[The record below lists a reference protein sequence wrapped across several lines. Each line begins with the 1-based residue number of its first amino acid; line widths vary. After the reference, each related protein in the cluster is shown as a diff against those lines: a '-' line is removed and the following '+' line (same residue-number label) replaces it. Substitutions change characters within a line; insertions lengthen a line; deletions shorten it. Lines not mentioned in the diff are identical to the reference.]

1 MISHMLVVV
10 GTLLATGNTLNTV
23 LNVEEI
29 TSIHYAVDIIE
40 QPVSREQV
48 NIVFY
53 LLFIILLCI
62 ISLMYI
68 CFSPMGFV
76 GDVMNICFFFWRVLV
91 DIYPC
96 VISLCFMWDTGNF
109 NHFFPLFTAVI
120 SCIVHVEIRLR
131 CWSRSS

>member
-76 GDVMNICFFFWRVLV
+76 GDVMNICFFFW
-91 DIYPC
+91 
-96 VISLCFMWDTGNF
+96 
-109 NHFFPLFTAVI
+109 
-120 SCIVHVEIRLR
+120 
-131 CWSRSS
+131 